1 MEKELRAILEELAL
15 PDELSIR
22 HIELED
28 IKPVVKPLNLESGLR
43 QQKPFMR
50 RIVTR
55 WKNLGHEH
63 QHPAPDKSRWKI
75 KRPHA

>member
-1 MEKELRAILEELAL
+1 MNANLEKSKLELPEEFKIQHVELDNLKPAL
-15 PDELSIR
+15 
-22 HIELED
+22 
-28 IKPVVKPLNLESGLR
+28 KPLKPKSELP
-43 QQKPFMR
+43 QPKPFAR
-50 RIVTR
+50 HIVTR